1 MALTPENLRYSKED
15 EWVKLD
21 GDVATIGITDYAQD
35 SLSDIVYLELPAA
48 GASFGAGDIFG
59 VVESV
64 KAASD
69 LFAPVSG
76 EVIEVNDALTDTP
89 EVVNEDPYDAAWM
102 IKVKLAD
109 PGEVDDLMDA
119 AAYAAYCEERE

>member
-35 SLSDIVYLELPAA
+35 SLSDIVYLELPEV

-76 EVIEVNDALTDTP
+76 EVVEVNDALTDTP

>member
-76 EVIEVNDALTDTP
+76 EVIEVNGALTDTP

-102 IKVKLAD
+102 IEVKLAD

>member
-35 SLSDIVYLELPAA
+35 SLSDIVYLELPEV

-69 LFAPVSG
+69 LFSPVSG
-76 EVIEVNDALTDTP
+76 EVVEVNDGLVDAP
-89 EVVNEDPYDAAWM
+89 EAVNEDPYEAAWM

-109 PGEVDDLMDA
+109 PSEVDGLMDA
-119 AAYAAYCEERE
+119 AAYAAYCEERD

>member
-48 GASFGAGDIFG
+48 GTSFGAGDIFG

>member
-35 SLSDIVYLELPAA
+35 SLSDIVYLELPEV

>member
-1 MALTPENLRYSKED
+1 MAIPTDRRYTKEH
-15 EWVKLD
+15 EWAVVD
-21 GDVATIGITDYAQD
+21 GDVMTVGITDYAQD
-35 SLSDIVYLELPAA
+35 SLGEIVFVELPEV
-48 GASFGAGDIFG
+48 GAEFSLGDTFG

>member
-15 EWVKLD
+15 EWVELA
-21 GDVATIGITDYAQD
+21 GDVVTIGITDYAQD
-35 SLSDIVYLELPAA
+35 SLSDIVYLELPAV
-48 GASFGAGDIFG
+48 GATFAAGDIFG

-69 LFAPVSG
+69 LFSPVSG
-76 EVIEVNDALTDTP
+76 EVVEVNDGLADTP
-89 EVVNEDPYDAAWM
+89 EAVNEDPYGAAWM
-102 IKVKLAD
+102 IKVKLSDA
-109 PGEVDDLMDA
+109 GEIDGLMDA